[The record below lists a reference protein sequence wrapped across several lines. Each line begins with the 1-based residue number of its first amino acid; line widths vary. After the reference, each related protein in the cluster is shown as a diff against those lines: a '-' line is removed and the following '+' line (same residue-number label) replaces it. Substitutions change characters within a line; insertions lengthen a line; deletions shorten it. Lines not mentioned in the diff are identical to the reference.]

1 MPSKNKFSVKTK
13 MYIGHSAR
21 GRTVD
26 GPWKGSPEAA
36 IKAYANKIRKNGTS
50 HEMVYVPTLV
60 EKVPGSTEGGGGF
73 CAESHYKTRKDLEGS
88 LLDLL
93 RAEGLK
99 LGIDG

>member
-13 MYIGHSAR
+13 MYIGHSGR
-21 GRTVD
+21 GRSVD
-26 GPWKGSPEAA
+26 GPWKDSPEDAV
-36 IKAYANKIRKNGTS
+36 KAYAEKVRKNGTT
-50 HEMVYVPTLV
+50 HEMVYVPTLA

-73 CAESHYKTRKDLEGS
+73 CAESHQVTRVDLEES
-88 LLDLL
+88 LLNLL